1 MSDKPKPGEEFQ
13 RELDKLVKMV
23 EERVTRE
30 VTNYFLQYIDNR
42 MAELEKMP
50 QSTEYDY
57 CEKTGRIQEL
67 KELIKVLRN
76 LN

>member
-1 MSDKPKPGEEFQ
+1 MTEQLKPGEAFQ
-13 RELDKLVKMV
+13 KELDKLVQMV

-30 VTNYFLQYIDNR
+30 VTNYFLEYIDSR

-50 QSTEYDY
+50 QTTEYDY